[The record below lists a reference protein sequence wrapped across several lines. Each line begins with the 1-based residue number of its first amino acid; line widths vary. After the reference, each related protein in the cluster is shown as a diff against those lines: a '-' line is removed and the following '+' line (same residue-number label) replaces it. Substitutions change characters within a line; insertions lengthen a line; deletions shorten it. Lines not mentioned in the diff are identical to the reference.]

1 MKFSYIYKQKFLQ
14 PYQLVLS
21 SWVNRDTGCSRNC
34 IPIVEGCKPGRMYY
48 RGSDEKEKTVP
59 MRQCQKLQKTPQ
71 NYSCLFYVN
80 LNSLWR

>member
-48 RGSDEKEKTVP
+48 RGSDEKE
-59 MRQCQKLQKTPQ
+59 
-71 NYSCLFYVN
+71 
-80 LNSLWR
+80 